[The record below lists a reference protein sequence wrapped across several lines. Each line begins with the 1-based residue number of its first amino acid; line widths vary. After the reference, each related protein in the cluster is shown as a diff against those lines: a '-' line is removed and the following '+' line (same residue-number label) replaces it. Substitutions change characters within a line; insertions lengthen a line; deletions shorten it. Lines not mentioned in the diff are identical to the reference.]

1 MADYALG
8 EVGAEVV
15 GAVFGTEVGA
25 DVGSNVGVGG
35 VEDHFRQWW

>member
-15 GAVFGTEVGA
+15 DTEVGA
-25 DVGSNVGVGG
+25 DVGSNVGATVSAGG
-35 VEDHFRQWW
+35 VDDHFL